1 MAAWGEWIGSAPGHG
16 GTAGAADGCSC
27 TVLGLGAA
35 AWHLGKLDLLATP
48 KQEQATAFLEVCLVN
63 VSPACSVVLKVWL
76 LLSRTLEYLMRHL
89 ACLAG
94 SCSITNMP
102 AKNLAI
108 VWAPNLFR

>member
-1 MAAWGEWIGSAPGHG
+1 M
-16 GTAGAADGCSC
+16 
-27 TVLGLGAA
+27 L
-35 AWHLGKLDLLATP
+35 
-48 KQEQATAFLEVCLVN
+48 N
-63 VSPACSVVLKVWL
+63 VSTACSVVLKVWL

-102 AKNLAI
+102 AENLAI

>member
-16 GTAGAADGCSC
+16 GTAGAADGCGC

-35 AWHLGKLDLLATP
+35 AWHLGKLDLLASS
-48 KQEQATAFLEVCLVN
+48 KNNEVCLVN
-63 VSPACSVVLKVWL
+63 VSTACSVVLKVWL

-94 SCSITNMP
+94 SCSATMMP

>member
-16 GTAGAADGCSC
+16 GTAGAADGCGC
-27 TVLGLGAA
+27 AVLGLGAA
-35 AWHLGKLDLLATP
+35 AWHLGKLDLLASS
-48 KQEQATAFLEVCLVN
+48 KNSEVCLVN

-94 SCSITNMP
+94 SCSVTNMH

>member
-1 MAAWGEWIGSAPGHG
+1 M
-16 GTAGAADGCSC
+16 
-27 TVLGLGAA
+27 
-35 AWHLGKLDLLATP
+35 
-48 KQEQATAFLEVCLVN
+48 VN
-63 VSPACSVVLKVWL
+63 VSTACSVVLRGCL
-76 LLSRTLEYLMRHL
+76 LLSRTLEYLLRHL

>member
-1 MAAWGEWIGSAPGHG
+1 MGQLLGTGAGLVQLMVAAELCWGLVLQR
-16 GTAGAADGCSC
+16 GTWES
-27 TVLGLGAA
+27 LIY
-35 AWHLGKLDLLATP
+35 LLVARTS
-48 KQEQATAFLEVCLVN
+48 EVCLVN
-63 VSPACSVVLKVWL
+63 VSTACSVVLKVWL

>member
-1 MAAWGEWIGSAPGHG
+1 MNGLGQLLGTGARLVQLMAAAVLCWGLVLQC
-16 GTAGAADGCSC
+16 GTWES
-27 TVLGLGAA
+27 LIY
-35 AWHLGKLDLLATP
+35 LLVARTS
-48 KQEQATAFLEVCLVN
+48 EVCLVN

>member
-1 MAAWGEWIGSAPGHG
+1 M
-16 GTAGAADGCSC
+16 
-27 TVLGLGAA
+27 
-35 AWHLGKLDLLATP
+35 
-48 KQEQATAFLEVCLVN
+48 VN

-76 LLSRTLEYLMRHL
+76 LLSRTLEYLLRHL

-94 SCSITNMP
+94 SCSVTNMP